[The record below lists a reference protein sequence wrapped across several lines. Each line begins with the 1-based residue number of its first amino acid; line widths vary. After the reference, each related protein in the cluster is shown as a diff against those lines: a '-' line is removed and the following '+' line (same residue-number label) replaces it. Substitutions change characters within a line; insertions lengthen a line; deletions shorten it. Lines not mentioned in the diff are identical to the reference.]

1 MAHTALTVIA
11 PIRKGANLQRLQR
24 VLGEIGDDVYCK
36 KKRGG
41 HIHFP
46 DIPELHF
53 SRVLLIKDPDRGP
66 DRIRLL
72 FAAIIDG
79 DDRLGFYRRLR
90 DATTKMKAIWGECV
104 DYPGPD
110 DFPSWMVDQ
119 NLEPSAF
126 YIAFKGQTVQ
136 TVRNYEGLRDRL
148 ENLLDRRGNDRHSA
162 PPTHRRRRM
171 TLTGI
176 GRWLESWITWFFRLG
191 PQLLAT
197 YADADRIIRRHRFFP
212 TWNAT
217 TMVSK
222 GLNRYPGWRF
232 FNYLIGNVEHP
243 VRGLRSQ
250 AQIDKVHLQF
260 PPEQVLS
267 VVKQDLSH
275 PHEEDRITQNQLT
288 LITPIGTPA
297 GANHLGS
304 ALGAVDSYSRVWAKS
319 GSLLGMSTIH
329 FVRWMPID
337 HDSDG
342 VPRRFLM
349 LSDYDNAWDA
359 YIEEFVEMIRTGMDA
374 MWTSINDAE
383 GNGYLKAGS
392 YDVAAFKQFLRAHQ
406 INASIF
412 YSAYPHQTV
421 LNITEDRGIFSGL
434 EPDTSDADLLS
445 TVDRRQRNAL
455 P

>member
-1 MAHTALTVIA
+1 M
-11 PIRKGANLQRLQR
+11 
-24 VLGEIGDDVYCK
+24 
-36 KKRGG
+36 
-41 HIHFP
+41 
-46 DIPELHF
+46 
-53 SRVLLIKDPDRGP
+53 
-66 DRIRLL
+66 
-72 FAAIIDG
+72 
-79 DDRLGFYRRLR
+79 
-90 DATTKMKAIWGECV
+90 
-104 DYPGPD
+104 
-110 DFPSWMVDQ
+110 
-119 NLEPSAF
+119 
-126 YIAFKGQTVQ
+126 
-136 TVRNYEGLRDRL
+136 
-148 ENLLDRRGNDRHSA
+148 
-162 PPTHRRRRM
+162 
-171 TLTGI
+171 
-176 GRWLESWITWFFRLG
+176 
-191 PQLLAT
+191 
-197 YADADRIIRRHRFFP
+197 
-212 TWNAT
+212 
-217 TMVSK
+217 
-222 GLNRYPGWRF
+222 
-232 FNYLIGNVEHP
+232 
-243 VRGLRSQ
+243 
-250 AQIDKVHLQF
+250 
-260 PPEQVLS
+260 
-267 VVKQDLSH
+267 
-275 PHEEDRITQNQLT
+275 
-288 LITPIGTPA
+288 
-297 GANHLGS
+297 
-304 ALGAVDSYSRVWAKS
+304 DSYSRVWAKS